1 VIRCAG
7 RALLVLTAP
16 VAFLGLVEPAAAQT
30 PDPPDVVVIV
40 TDDQRWD
47 TLWAMPIVRT
57 ELARRG
63 VVFPNAFVVNPV
75 CCPSRASILTGD
87 YSHTTMVYRQAP
99 PFGRSEWFDDS
110 STIAT
115 WLDGAGYTT
124 GLFGKYLD
132 GYQHSALTGVVPP
145 GWDRWVAFVRAAYV
159 DYKLTF
165 DGEVRSFGSS
175 PSDHSTRVLQREAV
189 EFVERAEG
197 PLFLVFAPAAP
208 HAPAIPAPGDE
219 TAFEDLA
226 DARPP
231 SFDEADVSDMPAWV
245 RELPAL
251 GRADEEAIDAFRR
264 DQYRSLL
271 SVDRAVGAILG
282 ALERT
287 GRLQN
292 ALVVL
297 TSDNGIHHGEH
308 RWTKKETPYEES
320 IRVPLVVRWDSADW
334 PVPARPE
341 HLALNIDLAPT
352 IAEIVGVIPPR
363 PPDGRSLVPVLA
375 GRAEAWREDFL
386 IEHLENTNPVP
397 TFCAV
402 RSATAKYVRYATGE
416 EELYDLVADPFELEN
431 LAGEPS
437 SRAELSRLRERL
449 RELCVPPPPGFD
461 RGGTSRMQ
469 VALAL
474 ISLLVVAEA
483 VTSRRAGSRRRR
495 FDGPEASGPGGR
507 LSP

>member
-1 VIRCAG
+1 VTRGAR
-7 RALLVLTAP
+7 RALLVVTAP
-16 VAFLGLVEPAAAQT
+16 VTFLVLAEPAAAQK

-47 TLWAMPIVRT
+47 TLWTMPVVRR
-57 ELARRG
+57 ELVGRG
-63 VVFPNAFVVNPV
+63 GKFPNAFVVNPV

-110 STIAT
+110 STLAT

-145 GWDRWVAFVRAAYV
+145 GWDRWVAFVRAAYL

-175 PSDHSTRVLQREAV
+175 PPDHSTLVLEREAV
-189 EFVERAEG
+189 EFVEGAEG
-197 PLFLVFAPAAP
+197 PIFLVFAPAAP
-208 HAPAIPAPGDE
+208 HAPAIPAPGDAA
-219 TAFEDLA
+219 AFGDLP

-231 SFDEADVSDMPAWV
+231 SFDEVDLSDKPAWV

-251 GRADEEAIDAFRR
+251 EPADEEAIDAFRR

-287 GRLQN
+287 GRLEN
-292 ALVVL
+292 TLIVL

-308 RWTKKETPYEES
+308 RWTKKEAPYEES
-320 IRVPLVVRWDSADW
+320 IRVPLVVRWDAADW
-334 PVPARPE
+334 PVPARPDG
-341 HLALNIDLAPT
+341 LALNIDLAPT
-352 IAEIVGVIPPR
+352 IAEIAGVVPPR
-363 PPDGRSLVPVLA
+363 PPDGRSLVPLLA
-375 GRAEAWREDFL
+375 GRAERWREDFL
-386 IEHLENTNPVP
+386 VEHLENTNPVP

-431 LAGEPS
+431 LAGQPS

-474 ISLLVVAEA
+474 LSLLVVAEV
-483 VTSRRAGSRRRR
+483 VTARRAGSPRPRSGGAESVRARR
-495 FDGPEASGPGGR
+495 
-507 LSP
+507 